1 LDNRRKLTDV
11 RKPIGAVAVVVNLAA
26 AGCLT
31 SPTPVI
37 ALGPWGGS
45 HLRMD
50 VTAAGARLEYDCA
63 EGVIEERL
71 RPDADGRFT
80 AVGSHTPGHGGPIRV
95 GEILPTF
102 RARYDGRVSG
112 DRIDLLVTITET
124 GEVLG
129 SFELRRGSSGLLLR
143 CLSLEVRRAGAP
155 GGRRS

>member
-1 LDNRRKLTDV
+1 V

-45 HLRMD
+45 HLKMD

-80 AVGSHTPGHGGPIRV
+80 AVGSHTPGHGGPVRV

-112 DRIDLLVTITET
+112 DRIDLVVTITET

-129 SFELRRGSSGLLLR
+129 SFELRRGSSGVLLR
-143 CLSLEVRRAGAP
+143 CLWLEVRRAGAP
-155 GGRRS
+155 GGSRS